1 MLFYE
6 SLGIKSHLVPW
17 GYQLVI
23 MTIFHSLKHKERR
36 GISGGPTRYQR
47 LHLERLRR

>member
-17 GYQLVI
+17 GYELVI
-23 MTIFHSLKHKERR
+23 MTIFHSLKHKERDL
-36 GISGGPTRYQR
+36 IFFGGYLQA
-47 LHLERLRR
+47 LEGSTQY